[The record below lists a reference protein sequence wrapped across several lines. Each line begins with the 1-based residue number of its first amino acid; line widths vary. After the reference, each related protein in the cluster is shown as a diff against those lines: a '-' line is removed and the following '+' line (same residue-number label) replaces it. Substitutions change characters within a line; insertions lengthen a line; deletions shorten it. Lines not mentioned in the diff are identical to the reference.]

1 MDPHFNGDQLNG
13 TYKQVNMYI
22 RDSVKCA
29 MMWKWNLFVEN
40 KRHLK
45 LWDER
50 TVPVENSI

>member
-29 MMWKWNLFVEN
+29 MMGKWNLFVEN